1 MNPELILKMKGQ
13 KPITHE
19 IMNVEQEMIKYINA
33 AAKRKSAKH
42 YSVGTTLFLI
52 NLFPCLLW
60 ELNFPV
66 AKEITLENYYDTV
79 CSSILNDM
87 PKTRNQFFKTLYN
100 SYIGNN
106 TFDDILI
113 ACLTNNKRYIIYS
126 INDFSN
132 NMKFYTYFGIKDNPN
147 IPYCVITNFEQSEL
161 FSPTENLYSIIYAK
175 RN

>member
-1 MNPELILKMKGQ
+1 
-13 KPITHE
+13 
-19 IMNVEQEMIKYINA
+19 
-33 AAKRKSAKH
+33 
-42 YSVGTTLFLI
+42 
-52 NLFPCLLW
+52 
-60 ELNFPV
+60 
-66 AKEITLENYYDTV
+66 
-79 CSSILNDM
+79 M

-100 SYIGNN
+100 SYIGTN